1 MLDLKNGRIDVMM
14 SDYIPA
20 QALVKQLGGLNIVY
34 HGVLSTGPMN
44 MVLPEGDTEL
54 KQAINDAIAKLQS
67 EGFIDALA
75 VKYFAQ

>member
-1 MLDLKNGRIDVMM
+1 MM
-14 SDYIPA
+14 SDYVPA

-54 KQAINDAIAKLQS
+54 KQAIDDTIAKLQS
-67 EGFIDALA
+67 EGFIEALA